1 VSEVYQ
7 NFLDAFSTV
16 LDVDGSTHFF
26 GFSDGCSPDGR
37 LYANLQVLW
46 VKNITTDFH
55 LHTHGLNQV
64 LRHDERLLMMLSSDV
79 PDGARLYVNDYM
91 DVDNESY
98 KIVSS
103 RLKDGLWNLTLNILG
118 SS

>member
-1 VSEVYQ
+1 
-7 NFLDAFSTV
+7 
-16 LDVDGSTHFF
+16 
-26 GFSDGCSPDGR
+26 
-37 LYANLQVLW
+37 
-46 VKNITTDFH
+46 
-55 LHTHGLNQV
+55 
-64 LRHDERLLMMLSSDV
+64 MMLSSDV